1 MFNLYSELPHV
12 NEVLYANIFS
22 LLPPYNFSSTNS
34 PSTFSDWSI
43 SVALFQGS
51 SRLARFMIF
60 DFFNSNP
67 NFYIN
72 YYQYSVDVPWRRI
85 EETKNQIHQ
94 ALHHNMI
101 AHRTHVV
108 VLFPGSLLK
117 HQGSGNEATHV
128 AIPHTSL
135 ASSSPSSSEELS
147 KRLRYRPFSF
157 SRFTEK
163 SSSVDTVSVAVTW
176 CESYVSS
183 YSSLYWSYSYIG
195 WKLSPAPSSSP
206 PSSSSSYMPPYV

>member
-72 YYQYSVDVPWRRI
+72 YYQCSVDVP
-85 EETKNQIHQ
+85 
-94 ALHHNMI
+94 
-101 AHRTHVV
+101 
-108 VLFPGSLLK
+108 
-117 HQGSGNEATHV
+117 
-128 AIPHTSL
+128 
-135 ASSSPSSSEELS
+135 
-147 KRLRYRPFSF
+147 
-157 SRFTEK
+157 
-163 SSSVDTVSVAVTW
+163 
-176 CESYVSS
+176 
-183 YSSLYWSYSYIG
+183 
-195 WKLSPAPSSSP
+195 
-206 PSSSSSYMPPYV
+206 